1 MSLTKADTLTPTIKK
16 KARPL
21 TAPLP
26 KGSTIGIL
34 GSGQLGQMLA
44 QAAKK
49 LGYKTHIYSP
59 ERDTPAGLVADRE
72 TVADYLDLKA
82 LAAFAEQVD
91 VVTYEFEN
99 VPADTAAY
107 LSSSTTLYPNANVLA
122 IAQDRWTEKT
132 FLQDIGERTAPCAK
146 VDSQDDLERAVRK
159 MGLPA
164 VLKTRRFGYD
174 GKGQIMLR
182 GDSDVEGAFEQ
193 LGGVAAILE
202 GFVNFSRE
210 ISVVAARSAEGEI
223 ACFDPAE
230 NIHEDHILARSI
242 APARIPETL
251 LERAKET
258 ATNIM
263 IQLQYVGVIGV
274 ELFETDAGGLVVNEI
289 APRVHNSGHWTQDA
303 CAASQFEQHIRAICR
318 LPLAD
323 PSRHSDAVMVNLIGE
338 AVRPFETA
346 TAKSD
351 EFIHLYGK
359 RQARPGRKMG
369 HVNRIYPLGF
379 IARHPDRL

>member
-1 MSLTKADTLTPTIKK
+1 M
-16 KARPL
+16 

-44 QAAKK
+44 LAAKK

-72 TVADYLDLKA
+72 IVADYLDLKA
-82 LAAFAEQVD
+82 LAAFAKEVD
-91 VVTYEFEN
+91 VATYEFEN

-122 IAQDRWTEKT
+122 IAQDRWIEKS

-146 VDSQDDLERAVRK
+146 VDSQEDLEAALHK
-159 MGLPA
+159 IGLPA

-182 GDSDVEGAFEQ
+182 SERDIEDAFEQ
-193 LGGVAAILE
+193 LGNVPAILE
-202 GFVNFSRE
+202 GFVHFTRE
-210 ISVVAARSAEGEI
+210 ISVVAARSPEGHI
-223 ACFDPAE
+223 ACFDAAE
-230 NIHEDHILARSI
+230 NIHEDHILAVSI

-258 ATNIM
+258 AENIM

-274 ELFETDAGGLVVNEI
+274 EMFETEAGGLVVNEM

-303 CAASQFEQHIRAICR
+303 CLASQFEQHIRAIAN

-323 PSRHSDAVMVNLIGE
+323 PARHSDAVMINLIGE
-338 AVRPFETA
+338 AVRPYETA

-369 HVNRIYPLGF
+369 HVNRLYPLGY
-379 IARHPDRL
+379 IARHPERF